1 MTKKGRRETKSQV
14 EYPTLEQMED
24 EIAYLKYRKKYG
36 SVLRGTINSLAVV
49 AAIAILIATL
59 WMPVLQITG
68 ASMTPTLIDGQFV
81 MAMKTDE
88 FEPGDITA
96 FYYNNKILIKRV
108 IASAGDWVNIEEDG
122 DVYINGILL
131 EEPYIKEKALGE
143 CNIELPY
150 QVPDGKVFVMGDD
163 RAVSLDSRT
172 TAVGPVSSEQVLGRV
187 VLRVWPMAEFGR
199 IR

>member
-1 MTKKGRRETKSQV
+1 MQGGKRARKAPP
-14 EYPTLEQMED
+14 EYPTLDQMEE
-24 EIAYLKYRKKYG
+24 EIARLKYRKRYG
-36 SVLRGTINSLAVV
+36 SALRGTLYSLAVV
-49 AAIAILIATL
+49 AAVAILIATL

-68 ASMTPTLIDGQFV
+68 ASMSPTLSDGQFV
-81 MAMKTDE
+81 VAVKSSE

-108 IASAGDWVNIEEDG
+108 VASSGDWVNISEEG
-122 DVYINGILL
+122 DVYVNGVLL
-131 EEPYIKEKALGE
+131 EEPYLEEKALGE

-172 TAVGPVSSEQVLGRV
+172 TAVGPVSKEQVLGRV
-187 VLRVWPMAEFGR
+187 VFRVWPLGMFGKVS
-199 IR
+199 

>member
-1 MTKKGRRETKSQV
+1 MPGRKRANKAPL
-14 EYPTLEQMED
+14 EYPTLEQMEE
-24 EIAYLKYRKKYG
+24 EIARLKYRKRYG
-36 SVLRGTINSLAVV
+36 RALRGTVYSLAVV
-49 AAIAILIATL
+49 AAVAILIATL

-68 ASMTPTLIDGQFV
+68 ASMTPTLVDGQFV
-81 MAMKTDE
+81 VAVKTSE

-108 IASAGDWVNIEEDG
+108 IASAGDWVDISQEGN
-122 DVYINGILL
+122 VYVNGVLL

-172 TAVGPVSSEQVLGRV
+172 TAVGPVSKEQVLGRV
-187 VLRVWPMAEFGR
+187 VFRVWPLNVLGTVE
-199 IR
+199 

>member
-1 MTKKGRRETKSQV
+1 MPGRKRANKAPL
-14 EYPTLEQMED
+14 EYPTLEQMEE
-24 EIAYLKYRKKYG
+24 EIARLKYRKRYG
-36 SVLRGTINSLAVV
+36 RALRGTVYSLAVV
-49 AAIAILIATL
+49 AAVAILIATL

-68 ASMTPTLIDGQFV
+68 TSMTPTLVDGQFV
-81 MAMKTDE
+81 VAVKTSE

-108 IASAGDWVNIEEDG
+108 IASAGDWVDISQEG
-122 DVYINGILL
+122 DVYVNGVLL

-172 TAVGPVSSEQVLGRV
+172 TAVGPVSKEQVLGRV
-187 VLRVWPMAEFGR
+187 VFRVWPLNVLGTVE
-199 IR
+199 

>member
-1 MTKKGRRETKSQV
+1 MTKKGRRETKAQM

-81 MAMKTDE
+81 VAMKTDD

-108 IASAGDWVNIEEDG
+108 IASAGDWVNIEENG

-131 EEPYIKEKALGE
+131 EEPYIQEKALGE

>member
-1 MTKKGRRETKSQV
+1 MTKKGRRETKSPV

-81 MAMKTDE
+81 VAMKTDD

-108 IASAGDWVNIEEDG
+108 IASAGDWVNIEENG
-122 DVYINGILL
+122 DVFINGILL
-131 EEPYIKEKALGE
+131 EEPYIQEKALGE

-187 VLRVWPMAEFGR
+187 VLRVWPLAELGR

>member
-1 MTKKGRRETKSQV
+1 MTKKGRRETKSPV

-81 MAMKTDE
+81 VAMKTDD

-108 IASAGDWVNIEEDG
+108 IASAGDWVNIEENG
-122 DVYINGILL
+122 DVFINGILL
-131 EEPYIKEKALGE
+131 EEPYIQEKALGE

-187 VLRVWPMAEFGR
+187 VLRVWPLAEFGQ

>member
-1 MTKKGRRETKSQV
+1 MSEKKKPEL
-14 EYPTLEQMED
+14 EYPSLEQMEA
-24 EIAYLKYRKKYG
+24 EISRLKYKKRYG
-36 SVLRGTINSLAVV
+36 SALRGTLYSLAVV
-49 AAIAILIATL
+49 AAVAILIATL

-68 ASMTPTLIDGQFV
+68 VSMDPTLVDGQFV
-81 MAMKTDE
+81 VALKNSD

-108 IASAGDWVNIEEDG
+108 IASAGDWVDIDRDG
-122 DVYINGILL
+122 NVSVNGLWL
-131 EEPYIKEKALGE
+131 EEPYIQEKALGE

-172 TAVGPVSSEQVLGRV
+172 TAVGPISKEQVLGQV
-187 VLRVWPMAEFGR
+187 VFRVWPLSEFGR

>member
-1 MTKKGRRETKSQV
+1 MSEKKKPEL
-14 EYPTLEQMED
+14 EYPSLEQMEA
-24 EIAYLKYRKKYG
+24 EISRLKYKKRYG
-36 SVLRGTINSLAVV
+36 SALRGTLYSLAVV
-49 AAIAILIATL
+49 AAVAILIATL

-68 ASMTPTLIDGQFV
+68 VSMDPTLVDGQFV
-81 MAMKTDE
+81 VALKNSD

-108 IASAGDWVNIEEDG
+108 IASAGDWVDIDR
-122 DVYINGILL
+122 NGNVSVNGLEL
-131 EEPYIKEKALGE
+131 EEPYLQEKALGE

-172 TAVGPVSSEQVLGRV
+172 TAVGPISKEQVLGQV
-187 VLRVWPMAEFGR
+187 VFRVWPLSEFGR

>member
-1 MTKKGRRETKSQV
+1 MTKGRRETKSPV
-14 EYPTLEQMED
+14 EYPTLEQMEE
-24 EIAYLKYRKKYG
+24 EISYLKYRKKYG

-81 MAMKTDE
+81 VAMKTDK

-108 IASAGDWVNIEEDG
+108 IASAGDWVNIEENG
-122 DVYINGILL
+122 DVFINGILL
-131 EEPYIKEKALGE
+131 EEPYLTEKALGE

-187 VLRVWPMAEFGR
+187 VLRVWPLAEFGQ

>member
-1 MTKKGRRETKSQV
+1 MSKGRRERGAV
-14 EYPTLEQMED
+14 LEYPTLEQMEE

-36 SVLRGTINSLAVV
+36 SALRGTIYSLAVV

-68 ASMTPTLIDGQFV
+68 ASMTPTLVDGQFV
-81 MAMKTDE
+81 VAVKSNE
-88 FEPGDITA
+88 FQPGDITA

-108 IASAGDWVNIEEDG
+108 IASAGDWVNLDEAG
-122 DVYINGILL
+122 NVYVNGVLL
-131 EEPYIKEKALGE
+131 EEPYLPEKALGE

-172 TAVGPVSSEQVLGRV
+172 TAVGPVSKEQVLGRV
-187 VLRVWPMAEFGR
+187 LFRVWPFGELGR
-199 IR
+199 IE

>member
-1 MTKKGRRETKSQV
+1 MSEKKKPEL
-14 EYPTLEQMED
+14 EYPSLEQMEA
-24 EIAYLKYRKKYG
+24 EISRLKYKKRYG
-36 SVLRGTINSLAVV
+36 SALRGTLYSLAVV
-49 AAIAILIATL
+49 AAAAILIATL

-68 ASMTPTLIDGQFV
+68 VSMDPTLVDGQFV
-81 MAMKTDE
+81 VALKNSD

-108 IASAGDWVNIEEDG
+108 IASAGDWVDIDADG
-122 DVYINGILL
+122 NVSVNGLWL
-131 EEPYIKEKALGE
+131 EEPYLQEKALGE

-172 TAVGPVSSEQVLGRV
+172 TAVGPISKEQVLGQV
-187 VLRVWPMAEFGR
+187 VFRVWPLSEFGR

>member
-1 MTKKGRRETKSQV
+1 MSKGRRERGAV
-14 EYPTLEQMED
+14 LEYPTLEQMEE

-36 SVLRGTINSLAVV
+36 SALRGTIYSLAVV

-68 ASMTPTLIDGQFV
+68 ASMTPTLVDGQFV
-81 MAMKTDE
+81 VAVKSNE
-88 FEPGDITA
+88 FQPGDITA

-108 IASAGDWVNIEEDG
+108 IASAGDWVNLDEAG
-122 DVYINGILL
+122 NVYVNGVLL
-131 EEPYIKEKALGE
+131 EEPYLSEKALGE

-172 TAVGPVSSEQVLGRV
+172 TAVGPVSKEQVLGRV
-187 VLRVWPMAEFGR
+187 LFRVWPFGELGR
-199 IR
+199 IE